1 MLPER
6 LGGLIVS
13 IAPNIPMRT
22 LFTLMYLG
30 GATTVATA
38 LFPATASADRL
49 QPCARE
55 GGLCRLPYPAEV
67 VYGARGR
74 TTSRFFDR
82 RSVPC
87 SNRVFGD
94 PAPGREK
101 ACYFVARGGGYGGG
115 GYGGDDNYGGD
126 DYGSRPDRGEWVAC
140 AREGEFCDFS
150 GRAMVRYGAR
160 GQYTQNVF
168 RNGVRCGNDAF
179 GDDPAPG
186 ERKRCYVRQ

>member
-1 MLPER
+1 MSKTPIFLIR
-6 LGGLIVS
+6 MAFAVICLIGL
-13 IAPNIPMRT
+13 A
-22 LFTLMYLG
+22 
-30 GATTVATA
+30 ATATA
-38 LFPATASADRL
+38 LFPATASAQQLRR
-49 QPCARE
+49 CANE
-55 GGLCRLPYPAEV
+55 GGICRLPYPTEV

-101 ACYFVARGGGYGGG
+101 ACYFVARGGY
-115 GYGGDDNYGGD
+115 GDDD
-126 DYGSRPDRGEWVAC
+126 DYGDDDYGPRPGRGEWVAC
-140 AREGEFCDFS
+140 AREGEFCDFR

-160 GQYTQNVF
+160 GQYTQDVF
-168 RNGVRCGNDAF
+168 RNGVRCSNNAF

-186 ERKRCYVRQ
+186 AHKRCYVRQ